1 MFDYACFAAMDFD
14 IMIMIILNELQHLKL
29 QMECMK
35 SQGPQLLKTRIDWRN
50 INLESCFVKI
60 NPNLE

>member
-35 SQGPQLLKTRIDWRN
+35 SQGPQLLKTRID
-50 INLESCFVKI
+50 
-60 NPNLE
+60 

>member
-14 IMIMIILNELQHLKL
+14 IMIMIMIILNELQHLKL

-35 SQGPQLLKTRIDWRN
+35 NQGPQLLKTRID
-50 INLESCFVKI
+50 
-60 NPNLE
+60 